1 MFCFRESSKLE
12 FYDANNFKTTVLT
25 YSMAFRI
32 PGVVCKAAPS
42 ILLYEDKANSP
53 HEVHWLDCS
62 TSPPKPSG
70 GTIVTR
76 TKEDHFRSMCC
87 AQSGE
92 KRLLITTGAG
102 SVHAYDTKSNS
113 LEWSLTDKLPG
124 NSREMN
130 PQSVTAD
137 QEGHLFISDSNN
149 ACVQMFSCADGKY
162 MGALL
167 KSESYQVSSICWN
180 KEFTSM
186 IVARTK
192 NNYCDLTIVRIFGN
206 KTKRLT
212 DKSPPKT
219 PTRLVS
225 MTAKTPVS
233 RRRSST
239 TSLVAKSVLNKAKRN
254 VVEKSLRKST
264 DMRQE
269 EQTPLTRRTLLFSRG
284 HGMIATFGAGRSSM
298 SSLAMD
304 GNSNSVRPFVS
315 KTPPWIKSSRTRI
328 SPPWKKASNT
338 RESPPW
344 KKPSKMKKTSSGM
357 NTSPEPPAWTKGSRS
372 LGIGTMTVP
381 SSNSTSRNRN
391 TGSRKAP
398 SSTVT
403 KAATTKNTRPT
414 STVTK
419 AAHPMGNSP
428 LSSDNTRKNQHSGM
442 QTSKE
447 CVPLNTDP
455 AFGNVSS
462 SKDTGSSNAADITPL
477 SKISVQVPSTTNTSN
492 ANSAGLLGTPPEF
505 IPFNRGPAVRFS
517 PIAVNNMM
525 NHPLGLMPLN
535 QNASFGAVNNMMN
548 CLTGLV
554 PFLTAAA
561 TRDAARST
569 IKPSPLQSLDYE
581 GTSYYLPPT
590 GCRR

>member
-1 MFCFRESSKLE
+1 MRFTGWTAVRHLLSPL
-12 FYDANNFKTTVLT
+12 
-25 YSMAFRI
+25 
-32 PGVVCKAAPS
+32 VVQT
-42 ILLYEDKANSP
+42 L
-53 HEVHWLDCS
+53 
-62 TSPPKPSG
+62 
-70 GTIVTR
+70 TR
-76 TKEDHFRSMCC
+76 TKEDHIGSMCC

-92 KRLLITTGAG
+92 KRLLITTGAD
-102 SVHAYDTKSNS
+102 SVYAYDTKSNS
-113 LEWSLTDKLPG
+113 PEWSVTDKLPG
-124 NSREMN
+124 NLRKMS

-137 QEGHLFISDSNN
+137 QDGRLFISDSNN
-149 ACVQMFSCADGKY
+149 ACVQTFSCADGKY

-167 KSESYQVSSICWN
+167 KSESHRVSSICWN
-180 KEFTSM
+180 KEFSSM

-192 NNYCDLTIVRIFGN
+192 NNYFDLTIVRICEN
-206 KTKRLT
+206 KTKRLSY
-212 DKSPPKT
+212 KSPPPKT

-239 TSLVAKSVLNKAKRN
+239 TSFVAKSVLNKAKRN
-254 VVEKSLRKST
+254 AVEKSLRKST

-269 EQTPLTRRTLLFSRG
+269 EQTPLTRRTLLFSRRRG
-284 HGMIATFGAGRSSM
+284 ITATFGVGRSSM
-298 SSLAMD
+298 SSMAID
-304 GNSNSVRPFVS
+304 GDSNSVGAFVS
-315 KTPPWIKSSRTRI
+315 KTPPWIKASRTRI
-328 SPPWKKASNT
+328 SPFYKKISST

-344 KKPSKMKKTSSGM
+344 KKPSKMKKTSLGM
-357 NTSPEPPAWTKGSRS
+357 NTSSEPPPWTEGSRS
-372 LGIGTMTVP
+372 LGIGTMTTP
-381 SSNSTSRNRN
+381 SPNSTSRNRK

-428 LSSDNTRKNQHSGM
+428 LSSDSRRKNQHSGM

-447 CVPLNTDP
+447 CVPLNMDP
-455 AFGNVSS
+455 AFGYVSS
-462 SKDTGSSNAADITPL
+462 SKSTGSSNAADITPL

-505 IPFNRGPAVRFS
+505 VSFNRSPAVRFS

-535 QNASFGAVNNMMN
+535 QNAPFGAVNDIMN

-554 PFLTAAA
+554 PFFTASA
-561 TRDAARST
+561 TRDAAQST
-569 IKPSPLQSLDYE
+569 VQPSPLQSLDYE